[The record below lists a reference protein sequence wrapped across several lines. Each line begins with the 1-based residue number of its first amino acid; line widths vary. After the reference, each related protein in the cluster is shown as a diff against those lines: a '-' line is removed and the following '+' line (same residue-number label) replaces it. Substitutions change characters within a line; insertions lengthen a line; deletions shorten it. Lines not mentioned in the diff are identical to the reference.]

1 MMVCYRVDGRAGGKG
16 RQPPGCGEWQG
27 LLPGCTDC
35 SRVINHEPHKHQPTM
50 QCLDSQELG
59 CCGILV
65 LPLIS
70 SL

>member
-35 SRVINHEPHKHQPTM
+35 SLELLTTSPINISPPCNAWTAE
-50 QCLDSQELG
+50 SLG
-59 CCGILV
+59 AVEYWCCH
-65 LPLIS
+65 
-70 SL
+70 